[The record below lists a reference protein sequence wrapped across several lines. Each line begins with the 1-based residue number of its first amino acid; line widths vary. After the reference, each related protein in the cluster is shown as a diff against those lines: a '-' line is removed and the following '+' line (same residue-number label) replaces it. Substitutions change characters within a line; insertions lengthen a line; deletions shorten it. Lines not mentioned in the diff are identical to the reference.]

1 MSMLSSGYDS
11 DHDRVRG
18 DVGMA
23 GVPISSVED
32 MKILFGEQFS
42 YALSYDVARLFVD
55 DMCRYIVWYIIIRC
69 SCCFAIVIVVAFL
82 SIVFVENIIAVSCLM
97 L

>member
-1 MSMLSSGYDS
+1 MNISGYDS

-32 MKILFGEQFS
+32 MKILFGE
-42 YALSYDVARLFVD
+42 
-55 DMCRYIVWYIIIRC
+55 
-69 SCCFAIVIVVAFL
+69 
-82 SIVFVENIIAVSCLM
+82 
-97 L
+97 

>member
-32 MKILFGEQFS
+32 MKILFGGQFS
-42 YALSYDVARLFVD
+42 YLLSYDVARLFVD
-55 DMCRYIVWYIIIRC
+55 DVCRDIVLYIIICC
-69 SCCFAIVIVVAFL
+69 SCYLAVVAVVVFL
-82 SIVFVENIIAVSCLM
+82 SVVFVENIIAVSCLM

>member
-1 MSMLSSGYDS
+1 MQPSGYDS

-32 MKILFGEQFS
+32 MKILFGGQF
-42 YALSYDVARLFVD
+42 YMCFPFMLLSFHAACLFVY
-55 DMCRYIVWYIIIRC
+55 DMFRDIV
-69 SCCFAIVIVVAFL
+69 
-82 SIVFVENIIAVSCLM
+82 
-97 L
+97 